1 MRNAYVVFGSEDGVI
16 GVYSNKKA
24 AILHAKDYA
33 GYECEVEEP
42 EQFYNLNKM
51 VWRGWGIVVNGP
63 IATAEIQIWNVE
75 KEFV

>member
-1 MRNAYVVFGSEDGVI
+1 MKGKDMRNAYVVYGSEDGVI

-24 AILHAKDYA
+24 AILHAEDYA
-33 GYECEVEEP
+33 GDGCEVEE
-42 EQFYNLNKM
+42 
-51 VWRGWGIVVNGP
+51 RGWGIVVSGP

>member
-1 MRNAYVVFGSEDGVI
+1 MKNAYIVYGSEDGII

-24 AILHAKDYA
+24 AILHSKDYA
-33 GYECEVEEP
+33 GDGCEVEER
-42 EQFYNLNKM
+42 
-51 VWRGWGIVVNGP
+51 VWGIVVSGC

>member
-1 MRNAYVVFGSEDGVI
+1 MRNAYIVHGSEDGVI
-16 GVYSNKKA
+16 GVYSNKRA

-33 GYECEVEEP
+33 GDGCEVDER
-42 EQFYNLNKM
+42 
-51 VWRGWGIVVNGP
+51 VWGIEVSGP